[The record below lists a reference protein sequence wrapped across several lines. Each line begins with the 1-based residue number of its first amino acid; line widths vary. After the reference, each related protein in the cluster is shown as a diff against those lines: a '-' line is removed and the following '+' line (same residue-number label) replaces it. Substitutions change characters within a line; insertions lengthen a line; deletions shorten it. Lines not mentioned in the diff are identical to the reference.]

1 MVGRDTDL
9 TFLVEGRT
17 WAVLDGK
24 LNMPDGEIATSPVEA
39 TVDGHIHFEF
49 PGVLGGRRVDDIYL
63 RWEKGELVE
72 ARSASNQD
80 FLQAVIDT
88 DSGASRI
95 GEFAFGT
102 NDEVNHFCRDILL
115 DEKIGGTV
123 HIALGRAYPG
133 TGGTNK
139 SAIHWDS
146 IKDLRQE
153 GQVDLDDKLIFEYGH
168 MLIGGRQP

>member
-1 MVGRDTDL
+1 
-9 TFLVEGRT
+9 
-17 WAVLDGK
+17 
-24 LNMPDGEIATSPVEA
+24 
-39 TVDGHIHFEF
+39 
-49 PGVLGGRRVDDIYL
+49 VLGGRQVDDIYL

-88 DSGASRI
+88 DSGAGRI

-133 TGGTNK
+133 TGGINK
-139 SAIHWDS
+139 SAIHWDI

-153 GQVDLDDKLIFEYGH
+153 GQVYLDDKLIFENGN
-168 MLIGGRQP
+168 MLI